1 MSARFDPAGATV
13 ADPLEAQLSRW
24 LRGFDPGEAPVR
36 MRVRISADL
45 RAEPVRPSPWRVLDL
60 GGRLASISAA
70 TILLAVVGLVS
81 LAALAGHAV
90 PAAGS
95 PAPSWP
101 DQPLPVD
108 GQAPWTRRP
117 DLPGLAVILAASVL
131 IGAISLSP
139 PVRRF
144 ARWLVG
150 RGGAPGSL
158 VAFPRRIGQTP
169 RLALVLCLFAV
180 AEAALA
186 TWTYFLAYG
195 AGPSVGRFDLYAGL
209 YLPMAL
215 APAIA
220 LRYPSRDRASRWLLL
235 GAFGLA
241 LAPLPDIGWSLTGE
255 LGWTNTSGWASTL
268 ADLTPLVARSLR
280 ALSWTSIAVGIAGR
294 SGMTRRPGW
303 ILVSIPTAIALYLHA
318 AYTAS
323 ITQVVADNG
332 AYFVPY
338 AQLVDRLRLQHELI
352 ASDVIYLAW
361 FAILWVS
368 LFSARSGP
376 GRTAWRLSLV
386 AAGTQAALLACF
398 SLTYAGVLPW
408 LDPRVYGDLIGLSLI
423 ALLLALLVGL
433 QPGGRTAKTGRSEPG
448 QIPVDVELG
457 RD

>member
-13 ADPLEAQLSRW
+13 ADPLETQLSRW

-45 RAEPVRPSPWRVLDL
+45 RAEPVRPSRWRVLDQ

-81 LAALAGHAV
+81 LAALAGHAI

-101 DQPLPVD
+101 DRPLPVD
-108 GQAPWTRRP
+108 GQAPWIRGP
-117 DLPGLAVILAASVL
+117 NLSGLAAILAASGL
-131 IGAISLSP
+131 FGAISLSP

-144 ARWLVG
+144 ARWLIG
-150 RGGAPGSL
+150 GGGAPGSL
-158 VAFPRRIGQTP
+158 VAVPRRIGQIP
-169 RLALVLCLFAV
+169 RLALVLCLFAM
-180 AEAALA
+180 AEGALA
-186 TWTYFLAYG
+186 TWAYFLAYG
-195 AGPSVGRFDLYAGL
+195 SGPSVDLDLYAGL

-220 LRYPSRDRASRWLLL
+220 LRYPTRDRANRWLLL

-241 LAPLPDIGWSLTGE
+241 LAPLPDIGWRLTGE
-255 LGWTNTSGWASTL
+255 LGWPNTSGWASTL
-268 ADLTPLVARSLR
+268 ADLTPLVAWSLR
-280 ALSWTSIAVGIAGR
+280 ALSWTALAIGIAGR
-294 SGMTRRPGW
+294 SGVTRKPGW
-303 ILVSIPTAIALYLHA
+303 VLVSSATAIALYLHA
-318 AYTAS
+318 AYFAS

-332 AYFVPY
+332 TYFVPY
-338 AQLVDRLRLQHELI
+338 AQLVDRLRLEHELI

-408 LDPRVYGDLIGLSLI
+408 LDPRVYGDLIGLSLG